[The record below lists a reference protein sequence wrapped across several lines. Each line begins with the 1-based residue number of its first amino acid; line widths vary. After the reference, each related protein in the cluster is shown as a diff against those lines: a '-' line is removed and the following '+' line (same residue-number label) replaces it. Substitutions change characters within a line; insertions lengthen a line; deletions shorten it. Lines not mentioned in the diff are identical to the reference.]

1 MSGKKRSPYSN
12 EQNYPLLL
20 KKKVLAAFFLRKKM
34 AKICLTKQ
42 IAMKHSKIK
51 TLGVEKINFR

>member
-1 MSGKKRSPYSN
+1 M
-12 EQNYPLLL
+12 L
-20 KKKVLAAFFLRKKM
+20 LAAFFLRKKM